1 MSKVSYLMQG
11 RGRSNLGVKEMP
23 GCGKVGLRT
32 GFLLGQVT
40 TSMFAEWAEH
50 RDAETE

>member
-11 RGRSNLGVKEMP
+11 RGRSNVGAKEMP
-23 GCGKVGLRT
+23 GCGKGGLRT
-32 GFLLGQVT
+32 GFLLDQVT

-50 RDAETE
+50 RNAETE